1 MSKFGLAS
9 SLRSLFSRSSGADMS
24 VNDWLEDERL
34 RDDEDEERGSAVE
47 LENGCHP
54 RGMSYCPDCHGGD
67 YLD

>member
-1 MSKFGLAS
+1 MP
-9 SLRSLFSRSSGADMS
+9 

-34 RDDEDEERGSAVE
+34 REDEDEERGSAVE